1 VLNLYR
7 VIIVLSSLILLLVLC
22 RLLLNVDYIGIVSRR
37 SHSRKRLRNYSNILR
52 EQRRKEII
60 KAKPTLKERLLK
72 RVALTIELS
81 ESKVKLQRFISYSIL
96 CSSLG
101 AIIGMLLRNP
111 LLMIIL
117 GALTSSIPF
126 LYMYNRARAKFL
138 LIESMLPSVMGI
150 IIAQYLHES
159 DIIIAIEKKLDQIPQ
174 PLNKYFM
181 ICVNEVQALNK
192 DTVTAL
198 RNLGDRVDNYY
209 FKEFIK
215 LAIQAEEQGQDLKY
229 TMVTIPEDMRDVQQ
243 EQEKFDLIRRK
254 YNREFIATLIFMPLN
269 LMILRFGYKDYY
281 DLLIFDVRGKL
292 SLGLIVLILIF
303 MSYKQYLD
311 NKPIKIELD

>member
-1 VLNLYR
+1 MINFYRAIIVLNL
-7 VIIVLSSLILLLVLC
+7 LILQLVLC
-22 RLLLNVDYIGIVSRR
+22 RLIFNADYIGIISTKD
-37 SHSRKRLRNYSNILR
+37 STSKKLRNYSNILR

-81 ESKVKLQRFISYSIL
+81 EYDIKLRQFIVYSML
-96 CSSLG
+96 FSSLG
-101 AIIGMLLRNP
+101 VFIGMLLRNP
-111 LLMIIL
+111 LLMVIL
-117 GALTSSIPF
+117 GGLTSTVPF
-126 LYMYNRARAKFL
+126 VYMYNRARTKFIM
-138 LIESMLPSVMGI
+138 IESILPSVMGI

-159 DIIIAIEKKLDQIPQ
+159 DIVIAIEKKLDQIPQ

-181 ICVNEVQALNK
+181 ICVNEVQCLNR

-198 RNLGDRVDNYY
+198 QNLGDRIDNYY
-209 FKEFIK
+209 FREFIK
-215 LAIQAEEQGQDLKY
+215 LAIQAEDQGQDLKY

-243 EQEKFDLIRRK
+243 EQEKFDLIRKK

-269 LMILRFGYKDYY
+269 LIILRFGYKDYY
-281 DLLIFDVRGKL
+281 DLLVFDVRGKL
-292 SLGLIVLILIF
+292 SLGVIVLILIF